1 MKQGIRRYLTN
12 KFSLVS
18 RWIFATLVA
27 ATLISSEALAAGGGK
42 PATKL
47 INVADTRAMGTGF
60 AKMIADIYNS
70 NLWLYGLTVVIVMAA
85 MGAIL
90 GFAFDRLVIMLG
102 IDLGKLEHHE

>member
-1 MKQGIRRYLTN
+1 MKQEIRRYPTN

-18 RWIFATLVA
+18 KWIFATLVA
-27 ATLISSEALAAGGGK
+27 ATLISSEALAAGEK
-42 PATKL
+42 PATRL
-47 INVADTRAMGTGF
+47 INVADTRAMGPGF

-70 NLWLYGLTVVIVMAA
+70 NLWLYGLTVVIVMAS

-90 GFAFDRLVIMLG
+90 GFAFDRLVILLE